1 MTTLTVA
8 ATTNFTVAP
17 NDLLVL
23 NNNITDL
30 TFTSAA
36 FASAIFNAV
45 QFGGNSMSDALH
57 VTGSAA
63 STNSIFVNN
72 IPAFS
77 SFSAAAWTFTN
88 WAASDSVFIN
98 GTGGGE
104 SITGSSQRDFISM
117 GAGGD
122 TVNSGDGNDTI
133 SLDTISMQTADT
145 INGGDGTDSFRLAAN
160 QAIDIRGLN
169 FQSIENVNF
178 TTGSNITLAA
188 SQLGGTGI
196 TLLLSGGD
204 PGTNTVNVV
213 GTFVDSSNFSLS
225 GFDNDDTINI
235 IGETS
240 AQNTLIGSS
249 NQETITGGDFE
260 DEIFG
265 GTGDTL
271 IGGASND
278 AFRFSQVFSINEV
291 LTING
296 GTQTDKIALNA
307 GTGYNFTTAILSNLE
322 RVDFFA
328 ADQSATFLGSQLGV
342 GKINTFV
349 AAINGLTT
357 VNVVNASN
365 VNLSTATLT
374 GFSTND
380 TFNITGS
387 GIGDTITGSNANDT
401 ITGGSGAD
409 TLIGGLGN
417 DTFIVNQNEL
427 VNFDSIDGGDGTAD
441 TLLLNNPGQLG
452 GFKDP
457 ANAGI
462 SPQISNVEKLVYGA
476 AGGGGVFAGSLFG
489 TAANKINTVT
499 AGAGI
504 DRLQTNGSAIDLS
517 SVTFTAWDNAV
528 DLLSLTGT
536 NAADILTGSSQHDI
550 FIGAGGVDTL
560 NGGLGDDTFAF
571 NGGSVVAGST
581 INGGSGTNDTIAAS
595 IGNSDFSGTN
605 ITGIERATLSQQ
617 ALSNVDLTFN
627 HTQVRAGAITTIEK
641 LDGQADLIVNGPSVN
656 LTGVAFI
663 NWIAGADIVTI
674 NGTTA
679 GDTLIGSSQNDVI
692 NGGNG
697 GDVLA
702 GGLGADVLN
711 GGSNNDTAD
720 YRNSTGTNVSISL
733 LLDTASG
740 GHAAGDNL
748 DSIENLF
755 GSLTQRDILI
765 GNNISNRIFGNG
777 GDDSIRGEDG
787 NDFLEGGVGADA
799 INGGAGIDT
808 ASYRDSTIGTVSID
822 LLANLYSGGD
832 AQGDTLFFIENLE
845 GSLTKRDILI
855 GNIVAN
861 RIIGNGGVD
870 SIRGEGGNDFIDG
883 GAGGDSLN
891 AGAGIDTVS
900 YETSALGV
908 TVDLNVALQGGAGD
922 AAGDSLFF
930 FENVIGSGSADTIT
944 GNLVANS
951 LTGGAGLDTL
961 NGGLGSDTLSG
972 GAEADTFRFTD
983 ATFGSDTITDWQDG
997 VDHISMA
1004 LPLAD
1009 AFSDLSITGNGTAHV
1024 VVRITGVAGSAIVV
1038 DAGAAFTLDAA
1049 DFVFV

>member
-57 VTGSAA
+57 VTGSAT

-98 GTGGGE
+98 GGGGNE
-104 SITGSSQRDFISM
+104 TITGSSQRDFISM
-117 GAGGD
+117 GAGRD
-122 TVNSGDGNDTI
+122 TVNAGDGNDTI

-178 TTGSNITLAA
+178 TTGSNITMAA

-196 TLLLSGGD
+196 TLFLSGGD

-213 GTFVDSSNFSLS
+213 GTLVDVTGLFS
-225 GFDNDDTINI
+225 GFSDADTLNI
-235 IGETS
+235 TGETS
-240 AQNTLIGSS
+240 AQNTLIGSNS
-249 NQETITGGDFE
+249 QETITGGDFE

-265 GTGDTL
+265 GSGDTL

-278 AFRFSQVFSINEV
+278 SFRFSQVFSINEV

-328 ADQSATFLGSQLGV
+328 ADQSATFSGSQLGV

-357 VNVVNASN
+357 VKVVNANN

-462 SPQISNVEKLVYGA
+462 SPQLSNVEKLVYGA

-504 DRLQTNGSAIDLS
+504 DRLQTDGSAIDFS
-517 SVTFTAWDNAV
+517 GVTFVAWNNAV
-528 DLLSLTGT
+528 DILSLTGT
-536 NAADILTGSSQHDI
+536 NAADILTGSSQDDI

-571 NGGSVVAGST
+571 NGGSAVAGST
-581 INGGSGTNDTIAAS
+581 INGGGGSNDTIAAS

-627 HTQVRAGAITTIEK
+627 HTQVRAGAIATIEK

-663 NWIAGADIVTI
+663 NWITGTDIVTI
-674 NGTTA
+674 NGTAA

-720 YRNSTGTNVSISL
+720 YRNSTGTNVAINL

-748 DSIENLF
+748 DSIENLL

-765 GNNISNRIFGNG
+765 GNNIANRIFGNG
-777 GDDSIRGEDG
+777 GDDSLRGEDG
-787 NDFLEGGVGADA
+787 NDLLDGGAGADA
-799 INGGAGIDT
+799 VNGGAGIDT
-808 ASYRDSTIGTVSID
+808 ASYRESTIGTVSID

-832 AQGDTLFFIENLE
+832 AQGDILFFIENLE

-855 GNIVAN
+855 GNDVAN

-870 SIRGEGGNDFIDG
+870 SIRGEDGNDFIDG

-908 TVDLNVALQGGAGD
+908 TVDLNVALQSGVGD

-944 GNLVANS
+944 GSLVANS

-961 NGGLGSDTLSG
+961 NGGLGSDTLTG
-972 GAEADTFRFTD
+972 GAEADTFRFND
-983 ATFGSDTITDWQDG
+983 LTFGSDTITDWQDS

-1038 DAGAAFTLDAA
+1038 DAGAAFTLDAG